1 MHPGITSGTIFDIKR
16 YALHDGPGIRTTVF
30 FKGCPLACRWC
41 HNPEGLSSELQVIHT
56 PEKCI
61 GCGACAEACPQTA
74 IRPGPDSMV
83 TDFLSCRQCG
93 TCVEACPADA
103 REMTGRSVTV
113 DQLLAEIKKDIPFF
127 DQSGGGVTFS
137 GGEPLLQANF
147 LLDILTACSERG
159 IHRAM
164 DTTGHA
170 DTKTV
175 LTVAGQTDLF
185 LFDLK
190 HMDPEIHRQYTGV
203 SNRKILSNLEALAG
217 YGSQIVIRIP
227 LIPGF
232 NDDGRNL
239 EQTGLFV
246 NRLPGVQDVHLLPFH
261 DFQKTKY
268 KKFNTSY
275 NARDMVPP
283 TREQVSDTRKKL
295 EAFGLTVTIGG

>member
-41 HNPEGLSSELQVIHT
+41 HNPEGLSSKLQVIHT

-61 GCGACAEACPQTA
+61 GCGTCADACPQTA
-74 IRPGPDSMV
+74 IRPGPGSMV

-113 DQLLAEIKKDIPFF
+113 DQLLAEIEKDIPFF

-137 GGEPLLQANF
+137 GGEPLLQADF
-147 LLDILTACSERG
+147 LVNILTACSERG

-170 DTKTV
+170 DTETV
-175 LTVAGQTDLF
+175 LSVAGHTDLF

-203 SNRKILSNLEALAG
+203 SNRKICLILKHLQDTAIGSLS
-217 YGSQIVIRIP
+217 
-227 LIPGF
+227 
-232 NDDGRNL
+232 
-239 EQTGLFV
+239 
-246 NRLPGVQDVHLLPFH
+246 
-261 DFQKTKY
+261 
-268 KKFNTSY
+268 
-275 NARDMVPP
+275 
-283 TREQVSDTRKKL
+283 
-295 EAFGLTVTIGG
+295 AFP